1 MAIPFGDKPQF
12 APSLSQKA
20 LVALIKDKFANL
32 TDARTGKN
40 IQYAISDAALSAFAV
55 FFLQNPSFLAQ
66 QIALQKAKG
75 KNNLQ
80 TLFGAYDNPSD
91 NQIRN
96 LLDAVSP
103 SELYSIFS
111 TIFKELHATDYF
123 KAFTVLNNSLLIALD
138 GVEYFSSEKIHCDC
152 CSTQEF
158 SNGKI
163 RYSHKMLGSVI
174 VSPRQSAVIPLAPE
188 FIMPQ
193 DGHDK
198 QDCELSAAKRWLER
212 EGQGLKAHN
221 ITILGDDLFSHQ
233 PFCEAVK
240 AQEMH
245 FILVCKADS
254 HATLYEWLADFER
267 EKSIKTVTKTRW
279 DGKHRITDHYRL
291 MNHLPLR
298 DDDDALLV
306 NWCELKSVRD
316 DGKVLYFNTFITDY
330 ALSTANVAEII
341 AAGRSR
347 WKIENENNNILKTK
361 GYYFEHNFGHG
372 KKNLSSVLA
381 TLILLAFLFH
391 TVLEHIDKCYQLLR
405 AELPTRKTFFD
416 DVRALSRYLCFE
428 SWQQML
434 EFMLKGLE
442 IPVPQSV

>member
-1 MAIPFGDKPQF
+1 MAIPFGETPKPEP
-12 APSLSQKA
+12 ALSQKS
-20 LVALIKDKFANL
+20 LVAMIKNKFANL
-32 TDARTGKN
+32 TDERTGKN
-40 IQYAISDAALSAFAV
+40 TQYEISDAALSAFAV

-66 QIALQKAKG
+66 QIALQKSKG

-80 TLFGAYDNPSD
+80 TLFGSYSNPSD

-96 LLDAVSP
+96 LLDVVSP
-103 SELYSIFS
+103 TELYSIFAH
-111 TIFKELHATDYF
+111 IFNELHATDYF
-123 KAFTVLNNSLLIALD
+123 KPFTVLDNSLLIALD

-158 SNGKI
+158 GNGKI
-163 RYSHKMLGSVI
+163 RYSHKMLAPVI
-174 VSPRQSAVIPLAPE
+174 VSPKQSSVIPLAPE
-188 FIMPQ
+188 FITPQ

-198 QDCELSAAKRWLER
+198 QDCELAAASRWLQR
-212 EGQGLKAHN
+212 EGQSLAAHN

-240 AQEMH
+240 AQNMH
-245 FILVCKADS
+245 FILVCKAVS
-254 HATLYEWLADFER
+254 HATLYDWLADFER
-267 EKSIKTVTKTRW
+267 ENQVETVTKTRW
-279 DGKHRITDHYRL
+279 DGKHRIVDHYRL

-298 DDDDALLV
+298 DSDDAMRV

-316 DGKVLYFNTFITDY
+316 DGKVLYFNTFVTDY
-330 ALSTANVAEII
+330 DLSIANVAEII

-347 WKIENENNNILKTK
+347 WKIENENNNTLKTK
-361 GYYFEHNFGHG
+361 GYHFEHNFGHG

-405 AELPTRKTFFD
+405 AELPSRKTFFD
-416 DVRALSRYLCFE
+416 DIRALTRYICFE

-434 EFMLKGLE
+434 EFMLQGLE
-442 IPVPQSV
+442 IPIPESV